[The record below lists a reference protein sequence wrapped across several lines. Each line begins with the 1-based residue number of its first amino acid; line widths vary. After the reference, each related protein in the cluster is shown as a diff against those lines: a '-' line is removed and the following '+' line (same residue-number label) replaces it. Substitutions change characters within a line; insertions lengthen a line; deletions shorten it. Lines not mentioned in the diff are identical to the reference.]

1 MIKVDVDEVKQRT
14 LYEILTLAILYAKG
28 EDPMGL
34 ERFLGLKDKGKT
46 GMFTT
51 RYEGKRNKILMA
63 LKDVLRQVEQAA
75 AKEKQAGK
83 VITPADAAKLDGEQV
98 YELKVASN
106 TDIGAL
112 VEKRQKDN
120 KKGLPENEND
130 QMLKLLGLKGS
141 KTEAPEV
148 EDELSVLYK

>member
-1 MIKVDVDEVKQRT
+1 MIKIDTEEVKQRT
-14 LYEILTLAILYAKG
+14 LYEILALAVLYAKG

-34 ERFLGLKDKGKT
+34 ERYLGLKDKGKT
-46 GMFTT
+46 GVFTS
-51 RYEGKRNKILMA
+51 RYEGKKSKILMV

-75 AKEKQAGK
+75 SQEKKANK
-83 VITPADAAKLDGEQV
+83 VITPEDASKLDGEQV

-106 TDIGAL
+106 TDIAEL

-130 QMLKLLGLKGS
+130 QVLRLLGKKGTSS
-141 KTEAPEV
+141 KDTAGN
-148 EDELSVLYK
+148 DELSVLYK